1 MQKEE
6 LIASEECSCL
16 CLCIRF
22 NSDPSSNVIQALQCA
37 GAAAVGSWD
46 ETAPAAGAD
55 IMDLSRDVFG
65 MDTDNSFVDS
75 SVVTHS
81 PRIVPTPSAVVLG
94 VLSKNRQACCRQL
107 QQRKDAEETPDGSA
121 DKRRMQG

>member
-1 MQKEE
+1 MQRKE

-16 CLCIRF
+16 CLRIRF
-22 NSDPSSNVIQALQCA
+22 NSNPLSNVVEALQYA
-37 GAAAVGSWD
+37 GAAAVGSWG
-46 ETAPAAGAD
+46 ETAPAGGTD
-55 IMDLSRDVFG
+55 IMGLSRDVFG
-65 MDTDNSFVDS
+65 MDTDNSLVDF

-107 QQRKDAEETPDGSA
+107 QTAKGC
-121 DKRRMQG
+121 RRNPGWLR

>member
-1 MQKEE
+1 MQRKE

-16 CLCIRF
+16 CLHIRF
-22 NSDPSSNVIQALQCA
+22 NSDPFSNVVEALQYA
-37 GAAAVGSWD
+37 GASAVGSWG
-46 ETAPAAGAD
+46 ETAPVVGTD
-55 IMDLSRDVFG
+55 IMGLSRDVFG